1 MARKLKAIIA
11 GAGFGG
17 ITAAAALAQRGW
29 DVVVYERQSEV
40 RAAGSGI
47 YVWENGLRVL
57 DAIGAAIAHEDLF
70 RGRAI
75 EQRNH
80 LNQVIDDGTLP
91 LDVRL
96 VTIPRKELLSA
107 IRHAAEKS
115 GVVIKTAAEV
125 IGATTQGEHSVRG
138 GTQRDGGSCDR
149 CGRGLVHSPPRA
161 RSRALS

>member
-1 MARKLKAIIA
+1 MARTLKAIIA

-17 ITAAAALAQRGW
+17 LTAAAALAQRGW
-29 DVVVYERQSEV
+29 EVVVYERQPEV

-57 DAIGAAIAHEDLF
+57 DAIGAAIAHGDLF

-80 LNQVIDDGTLP
+80 LNQIIDDGTLP
-91 LDVRL
+91 PDVRL

-107 IRHAAEKS
+107 IRDAAEKS
-115 GVVIKTAAEV
+115 GAVIKTAAEV
-125 IGATTQGEHSVRG
+125 IGATSHGELQFAAGRSETADLAIGADGVWSVVR
-138 GTQRDGGSCDR
+138 QAL
-149 CGRGLVHSPPRA
+149 GLEP
-161 RSRALS
+161 LS